1 MLHEIEY
8 AFQEVGVPNV
18 LNRARNVF
26 INEYVDSFSTTI
38 KLCGITLKE
47 VDQTERL
54 TLLLNELFG
63 KRIKIYHHLSY
74 GGKYGG
80 VVVKIQSYLLSDI
93 DLLKVNENIMIKT
106 VH

>member
-1 MLHEIEY
+1 MLPQIEY
-8 AFQEVGVPNV
+8 AFQEVGILNV
-18 LNRARNVF
+18 LNRARNIF

-47 VDQTERL
+47 VEQTEQL

-74 GGKYGG
+74 KGKYGG
-80 VVVKIQSYLLSDI
+80 VVIKIHSYLLSDI
-93 DLLKVNENIMIKT
+93 DLLKVNENIQIKT